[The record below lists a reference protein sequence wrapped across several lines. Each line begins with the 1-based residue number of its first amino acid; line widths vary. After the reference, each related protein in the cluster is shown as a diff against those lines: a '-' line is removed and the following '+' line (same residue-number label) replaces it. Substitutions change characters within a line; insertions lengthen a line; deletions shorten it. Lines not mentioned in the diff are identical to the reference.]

1 MPLQLRWLTIEQ
13 ITFPALPADFA
24 RNLLESGRRIT
35 TLFDPAMEGKLSDY
49 DHPETPWHEGQNH
62 DHHEPAEPHAE
73 TPDSHPEEP
82 QPKPRAKRS
91 GPRKMVDQPTQRFEG
106 QMYVKQYDQGM
117 QVVNR
122 LKREKSSVPPAERR
136 RLTLNTLVRVAMTVL
151 LEHRQALKG
160 VTEEE
165 LLEQFRESLAA
176 RAGQAGEH

>member
-1 MPLQLRWLTIEQ
+1 M
-13 ITFPALPADFA
+13 
-24 RNLLESGRRIT
+24 
-35 TLFDPAMEGKLSDY
+35 SDY

-62 DHHEPAEPHAE
+62 EHHEHHETPAE
-73 TPDSHPEEP
+73 TSDSHQEAPP
-82 QPKPRAKRS
+82 TKPRAKRP

-106 QMYVKQYDQGM
+106 QMYVRQYDQGT

-122 LKREKSSVPPAERR
+122 LKREKSSVPSAERR
-136 RLTLNTLVRVAMTVL
+136 RLTINTLVRVAMTVL